1 MLFFTETGW
10 HLWIYKEGKKDLTQ
24 SILDDF
30 NEMKGPDY
38 ILPYLIAQH
47 VMLFQEKLKENW
59 HDDIQDFTLNN

>member
-1 MLFFTETGW
+1 
-10 HLWIYKEGKKDLTQ
+10 
-24 SILDDF
+24 
-30 NEMKGPDY
+30 MKGPDY